1 MSKFTK
7 DTTRDSE
14 HHSSSSHR
22 ATPKKESTTKSQER
36 GSKHSGV
43 GKKTSR

>member
-1 MSKFTK
+1 MTKFTK
-7 DTTRDSE
+7 ETTRGSE

-22 ATPKKESTTKSQER
+22 ATPKKEGTTKSNER